1 MSKYDEFLAEDRR
14 LRILELLRDAGSSC
28 NEDVIQTA
36 LKMIGH
42 ARLSRD
48 DLRADLRWL
57 KARDLI
63 VNEWLDDLQIVMVT
77 RRGIEVAEGIKQI
90 DGIKQPDIGV

>member
-1 MSKYDEFLAEDRR
+1 MSKYENFMAEDRR

-28 NEDVIQTA
+28 NEDVLHTA
-36 LKMIGH
+36 LRQLGH

-48 DLRADLRWL
+48 DLRGDLRWL

-77 RRGIEVAEGIKQI
+77 RRGVEVA
-90 DGIKQPDIGV
+90 DGIKPVDGIKPPDIGV